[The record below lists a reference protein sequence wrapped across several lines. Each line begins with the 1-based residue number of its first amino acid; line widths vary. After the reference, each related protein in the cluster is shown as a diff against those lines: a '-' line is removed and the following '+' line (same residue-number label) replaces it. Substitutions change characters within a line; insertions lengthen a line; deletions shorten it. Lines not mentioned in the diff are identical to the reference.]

1 MNKKTALIASAA
13 GLVRVLGGAGIE
25 FAISESE
32 HDILRSETRERPSTR
47 ARERPSTIAL
57 TEAGTGTTSRPDG

>member
-25 FAISESE
+25 FAISESG

-47 ARERPSTIAL
+47 APEH
-57 TEAGTGTTSRPDG
+57 DGLDRSGNGNHFLI